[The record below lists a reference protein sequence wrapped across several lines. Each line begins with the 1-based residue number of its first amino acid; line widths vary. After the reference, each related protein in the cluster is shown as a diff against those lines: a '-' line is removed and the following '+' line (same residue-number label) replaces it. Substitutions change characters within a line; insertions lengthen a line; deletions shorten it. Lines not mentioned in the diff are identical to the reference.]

1 LQRVFVFASGDASQL
16 SASVLAG
23 YLQDAAENT
32 LEEIIKQAGGTDLI
46 SNSTVEA
53 EINQTGK
60 IPESAL
66 QAMGVLA
73 PALIV
78 KVRSG
83 KVRVCVRTLDDP
95 PSGQSAAV
103 FLLYY
108 GAWGTIPLFGSG
120 RAGSS
125 LGFDNPG

>member
-53 EINQTGK
+53 EINQTGE

-66 QAMGVLA
+66 
-73 PALIV
+73 
-78 KVRSG
+78 
-83 KVRVCVRTLDDP
+83 
-95 PSGQSAAV
+95 
-103 FLLYY
+103 
-108 GAWGTIPLFGSG
+108 
-120 RAGSS
+120 
-125 LGFDNPG
+125 

>member
-16 SASVLAG
+16 SAQVLAG

-53 EINQTGK
+53 ELNQTGK
-60 IPESAL
+60 IPESAF

-73 PALIV
+73 PALI
-78 KVRSG
+78 
-83 KVRVCVRTLDDP
+83 
-95 PSGQSAAV
+95 AA
-103 FLLYY
+103 
-108 GAWGTIPLFGSG
+108 
-120 RAGSS
+120 
-125 LGFDNPG
+125 